1 MRKYL
6 LVFCLLI
13 LTAVGFAQK
22 SKMLKCVVDKESRNY
37 RSPMIY
43 GVFVQRLGFSSGG
56 FAQFILLYHV
66 DDQKYYRLQVKEP
79 FTSAKEN
86 LFCAE
91 LPTGKYEIISYNYVH
106 SKWYGGKVYEE
117 PIYKNFDASD
127 SLNFSSLTDSTKSHS
142 LERFTFVITNVAP
155 YYSGLWD
162 FNSGLVKFSF
172 SKELADEKLK
182 RLIHISD
189 GSKAISILPE

>member
-6 LVFCLLI
+6 ILFCLL
-13 LTAVGFAQK
+13 LFTSVGFTQK

-56 FAQFILLYHV
+56 FAQFILLYHY

-79 FTSAKEN
+79 FTSAKEI

-91 LPTGKYEIISYNYVH
+91 LPTGKYEIRSYNYVH
-106 SKWYGGKVYEE
+106 SKWYGGMISEE
-117 PIYKNFDASD
+117 PIYKNFDATD
-127 SLNFSSLTDSTKSHS
+127 SLNFNTLKDSTNSLS
-142 LERFTFVITNVAP
+142 LERFTFVITDVAP
-155 YYSGLWD
+155 YYVGLWD
-162 FNSGLVKFSF
+162 FNSGLVKFS
-172 SKELADEKLK
+172 SNKEYADEKLK

-189 GSKAISILPE
+189 GPKAISILPE